1 MLTRQH
7 SLTSR
12 NRRAACSLSSSRS
25 SLRLPAPAYGGRT
38 SAHSH
43 RMRISK
49 PSLRLGLRIHAAGL
63 VSLHAS

>member
-7 SLTSR
+7 SLTST
-12 NRRAACSLSSSRS
+12 NRRAACSLSGSRS
-25 SLRLPAPAYGGRT
+25 SLWLPAPAYGGRT
-38 SAHSH
+38 TAHS